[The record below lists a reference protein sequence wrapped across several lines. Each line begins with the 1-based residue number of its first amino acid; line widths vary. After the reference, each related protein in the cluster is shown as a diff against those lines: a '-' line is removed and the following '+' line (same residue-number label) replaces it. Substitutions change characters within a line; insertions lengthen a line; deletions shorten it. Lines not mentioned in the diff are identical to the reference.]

1 MAYQK
6 TEGID
11 ALRRVLRAYA
21 LKNKK
26 IGNVINDNKTIFNS
40 CHAFLIIRL
49 LPSNEYCD
57 FSLFALW

>member
-26 IGNVINDNKTIFNS
+26 IGKANKTIFNLLY
-40 CHAFLIIRL
+40 HFFLIIRL
-49 LPSNEYCD
+49 LSSNEYCD
-57 FSLFALW
+57 FSLSTLL

>member
-1 MAYQK
+1 MLFFPFNSSLPEHMAYQK

-26 IGNVINDNKTIFNS
+26 IGNAI
-40 CHAFLIIRL
+40 
-49 LPSNEYCD
+49 
-57 FSLFALW
+57 